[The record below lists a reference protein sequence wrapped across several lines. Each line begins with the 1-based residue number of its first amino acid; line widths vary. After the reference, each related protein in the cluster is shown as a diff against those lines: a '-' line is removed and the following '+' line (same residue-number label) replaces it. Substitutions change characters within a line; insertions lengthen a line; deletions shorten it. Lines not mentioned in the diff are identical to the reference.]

1 MASSGSVPHRA
12 PPAFRGSRD
21 LNKSSHSS
29 HLHKD
34 VKPFHAS
41 ELGAG
46 APRLFDG
53 YTAGD
58 RVTALVPSHGGAVA
72 GTVLGPAPSSHVPRA
87 HRRHAALAPFAALPS
102 FLVQINGDAE
112 PLMLTSAQLH
122 LLAPG
127 PLELPFT
134 EPPAAPRGRSRRS
147 RGGRGAQRRRVGA
160 LLRATVSEGEGEAAD
175 DEAEA
180 EAEGADEDEDNGGEM
195 LLRAATA
202 VAAALAAEAEFEG
215 PSPPTAGGAPAPSP
229 RASFHELH
237 SKRAAALAD
246 AMGRHGAAGRWPSRP
261 RHSHKRAG

>member
-1 MASSGSVPHRA
+1 MSSSGVLHA
-12 PPAFRGSRD
+12 APAFRGSRD
-21 LNKSSHSS
+21 LGKSSHSS

-34 VKPFHAS
+34 VKPFHAP

-46 APRLFDG
+46 APRLFAG
-53 YTAGD
+53 YEAGD

-72 GTVLGPAPSSHVPRA
+72 GTVLGPAPSSRVPRA

-102 FLVQINGDAE
+102 FLVQINGDASAE
-112 PLMLTSAQLH
+112 PLELTSAQLH

-127 PLELPFT
+127 PLELPFV
-134 EPPAAPRGRSRRS
+134 EPPAVPRGRSRRN

-160 LLRATVSEGEGEAAD
+160 LLRATVSEGEGEVAD

-180 EAEGADEDEDNGGEM
+180 EAAGEDDDDGGEM

-215 PSPPTAGGAPAPSP
+215 SSPPAAGGAPAPSP

-246 AMGRHGAAGRWPSRP
+246 AMGRHGNAGRWPSRP